1 LPFPKHQQGYLDL
14 IFSALEI
21 NQSVETFRIS
31 GYSPIELDLR
41 NSETLRFLE
50 KNSSI
55 RILDFSCI
63 TFQTSEMKI
72 FNESL
77 MKNKTITNLG
87 LNFSNYCGPFDFLQN
102 NILKLFTFSN
112 IWNVLEEE
120 NAKNLFDN
128 LKLNH
133 SLTDLNFSY
142 ELNSMIQEFIDLMSE
157 FTGNIEKLEISN
169 VLNTEEVYDFNK
181 LLKNQKIKVL
191 DLTQSFHPE
200 RLVDFLNKLSYN
212 NTITR
217 LILDENNM
225 ENYTDDDIKISNSS
239 IESFYFSGK

>member
-1 LPFPKHQQGYLDL
+1 LDL

-31 GYSPIELDLR
+31 EYSPIELDLR

-55 RILDFSCI
+55 RILDFSLI
-63 TFQTSEMKI
+63 TFQKSEMKI

-77 MKNKTITNLG
+77 MKNKTITNLS
-87 LNFSNYCGPFDFLQN
+87 LNSSNYGGPFDFLQN

-112 IWNVLEEE
+112 IWNVLKEE
-120 NAKNLFDN
+120 NAKNLFNN
-128 LKLNH
+128 LKLNR
-133 SLTDLNFSY
+133 SLTDLNFSDFHKVSE
-142 ELNSMIQEFIDLMSE
+142 ELNSMVQDFIDLMSE
-157 FTGNIEKLEISN
+157 FTGNIEILDISKLS
-169 VLNTEEVYDFNK
+169 NTEGVYGFNK

-191 DLTQSFHPE
+191 VLTQSFHPE
-200 RLVDFLNKLSYN
+200 PLVDFFNKLSYN

-217 LILDENNM
+217 LILNDNNM

-239 IESFYFSGK
+239 IESFYFSSK